1 MQGWQGAAATKAI
14 GGEHRWDVGPAGVDA
29 EVDWNVKVTEK
40 DGHVDELPVQLSWN
54 GQVEVERDFDETEDV
69 PEGEWSSVTRDLG
82 KTAYRSEASFGALL
96 EGTPV
101 EDGVV
106 CEGPGRMRS
115 TADERRWVGVATT
128 SVWDQG
134 DVGFVKVGTVDAGC
148 FGTVVTV
155 IPCQTF
161 PESYEELTEWATGGT
176 YDASAKMMTD
186 GLRIGVVKPYSDTP
200 TLNVQQGGSDGEL
213 AFEFSDDDMNLTEDR
228 EFLKAVHGGSDDIRC
243 QYLDACSKHVRT
255 DVQDPRPN

>member
-14 GGEHRWDVGPAGVDA
+14 RGEHRWDVGSAGVDA

-134 DVGFVKVGTVDAGC
+134 DVSFVKVGTVDAGC
-148 FGTVVTV
+148 FGMVVTV

-161 PESYEELTEWATGGT
+161 PESYEELTEWATVSCVSYEMKTVVCRDYRAATGRC
-176 YDASAKMMTD
+176 SALVSRCELEKRSSKD
-186 GLRIGVVKPYSDTP
+186 GWIPVEAVPVIERWCGVPLERDK
-200 TLNVQQGGSDGEL
+200 L
-213 AFEFSDDDMNLTEDR
+213 AR
-228 EFLKAVHGGSDDIRC
+228 VW
-243 QYLDACSKHVRT
+243 
-255 DVQDPRPN
+255 

>member
-69 PEGEWSSVTRDLG
+69 PKGEWSSVTRDLG

-115 TADERRWVGVATT
+115 TADERRAL
-128 SVWDQG
+128 D
-134 DVGFVKVGTVDAGC
+134 DLVDDALL
-148 FGTVVTV
+148 
-155 IPCQTF
+155 Q
-161 PESYEELTEWATGGT
+161 GGT

-200 TLNVQQGGSDGEL
+200 TLNVQQGDSDGEL